1 MVMAVEDEVVGA
13 LKKSE
18 KFRKSKKRKERI
30 NDKLAANHVYIVKDV
45 GVDGDKSFEEETLTK
60 MKSDNE
66 GVERM
71 KKKKKA
77 AGDNKM
83 GALMEDTNGITVEKA
98 EKKKREREVQ
108 SNNIESHAV
117 SQDTANDV
125 SVDNRG
131 YGNSTATEMLE
142 SKRKH
147 EKKART
153 ITDGLTC
160 AEGIADFSVN
170 ETQASGVG
178 NDNISRKQAK
188 DSSKHPKPKNSKRE
202 VRFSNELKVFPE
214 SNVPEGGKD
223 QNEVVELIR
232 GKRFS
237 KIEDE
242 RVKEAVFKYIE
253 TYNLGEEGL
262 DMVLNCKSHPEVK
275 DCWKE
280 IVAAIP
286 NRPYTSVY
294 RRAQILF
301 RRSENK
307 KWSEEDKA
315 LILEHAKLNG
325 NKWRSLANK
334 LGRHA
339 SHVRDIWLNT
349 DLQWRILEEK
359 KSRHGMLRDNICC
372 TAISNKLSTRC
383 GPDCCWKWYS
393 HLTSLMVAE
402 GKWSD
407 SDDYRLIGALYT
419 LDATCIENVDWD
431 NLVEHRSGE
440 LCLKRW
446 KQMVLH
452 IGNHRSKPFSE
463 HVEVLAKR
471 YCPSL
476 IEDCVVGCFEMVGGL
491 ATTVEAPL
499 ASLRR
504 GNGREW
510 RSNHCRHSISQPVA
524 SHCGGTGSSSAWA
537 RVVAGL
543 SWQNYRVPPRAPGYE
558 PLANMCE
565 P

>member
-1 MVMAVEDEVVGA
+1 
-13 LKKSE
+13 
-18 KFRKSKKRKERI
+18 
-30 NDKLAANHVYIVKDV
+30 
-45 GVDGDKSFEEETLTK
+45 
-60 MKSDNE
+60 
-66 GVERM
+66 M
-71 KKKKKA
+71 KKKKKV

-153 ITDGLTC
+153 ITDGC
-160 AEGIADFSVN
+160 AEGKMEKVKRKKKKNKKDKGEDDQVSVGIADFSVN

-214 SNVPEGGKD
+214 SNVPEGGND

-339 SHVRDIWLNT
+339 SHVRDIWRRLYLPNIKKG
-349 DLQWRILEEK
+349 QW
-359 KSRHGMLRDNICC
+359 S
-372 TAISNKLSTRC
+372 
-383 GPDCCWKWYS
+383 
-393 HLTSLMVAE
+393 
-402 GKWSD
+402 
-407 SDDYRLIGALYT
+407 
-419 LDATCIENVDWD
+419 
-431 NLVEHRSGE
+431 
-440 LCLKRW
+440 
-446 KQMVLH
+446 
-452 IGNHRSKPFSE
+452 
-463 HVEVLAKR
+463 
-471 YCPSL
+471 
-476 IEDCVVGCFEMVGGL
+476 
-491 ATTVEAPL
+491 
-499 ASLRR
+499 
-504 GNGREW
+504 
-510 RSNHCRHSISQPVA
+510 
-524 SHCGGTGSSSAWA
+524 
-537 RVVAGL
+537 
-543 SWQNYRVPPRAPGYE
+543 
-558 PLANMCE
+558 
-565 P
+565 